1 MNTRPKLP
9 LPKVPLRQ
17 PSNMPRLPPKVPP
30 HPRQG
35 LLPKH
40 PRTKPTRNRRALW
53 TCYSRHSLSSDD
65 AMSQEFLSQD
75 EVDSLLRGVTGETD
89 DSDKDAAPADGVRTY
104 NMATQERI
112 VRGRMPTMEI
122 INERFARLFRIALYN
137 FIHRSAEVSVG
148 PVRVLKFSEFIRN
161 LPVPANLNLVQIK
174 PLRGNS
180 LFIFDPNLVFLV
192 VDSLFGGDGR
202 FHTRVEGREFTQ
214 TEHRI
219 IQQMLM
225 VLFESYSKAWEP
237 VYKLDFEFVRSEV
250 NPQFANIA
258 TPNEVVV
265 VTTFEVEFNGVG
277 GAIHICKPYS
287 MIEPIR
293 ELLYST
299 MQGDH
304 VVADKRWL
312 HMLSRQIQ
320 AAEVELTA
328 VLGKGKTTV
337 DQVLKM
343 KVGDF
348 IPLDIPEN
356 VVADVSGVPVMECKY
371 GVFNNQYALKVVKML
386 AADNNDKPNGE
397 NNG

>member
-1 MNTRPKLP
+1 
-9 LPKVPLRQ
+9 
-17 PSNMPRLPPKVPP
+17 
-30 HPRQG
+30 
-35 LLPKH
+35 
-40 PRTKPTRNRRALW
+40 
-53 TCYSRHSLSSDD
+53 
-65 AMSQEFLSQD
+65 MSQEFLSQD
-75 EVDSLLRGVTGETD
+75 EVDSLLRGVTGEAD
-89 DSDKDAAPADGVRTY
+89 DSNQEAEPTDGVRPY

-122 INERFARLFRIALYN
+122 INERFARLLRIALYN

-161 LPVPANLNLVQIK
+161 LPVPANLNLVQVK

-219 IQQMLM
+219 IRQLLN
-225 VLFESYSKAWEP
+225 VVFESYGKSWEA
-237 VYKLDFEFVRSEV
+237 VYKLDFEFIRSEV

-265 VTTFEVEFNGVG
+265 VTTFEIEFNGVG
-277 GAIHICKPYS
+277 GSLHICMPYS

-312 HMLSRQIQ
+312 HMLSKQIQ
-320 AAEVELTA
+320 AAEIELTA
-328 VLGKGKTTV
+328 VLGQTVTTV

-348 IPLDIPEN
+348 IPLDVPEN
-356 VVADVSGVPVMECKY
+356 VVANVSGVPVMECKY
-371 GVFNNQYALKVVKML
+371 GVFNNQYALKVINML
-386 AADNNDKPNGE
+386 AADNADKSTGGKNG
-397 NNG
+397 

>member
-1 MNTRPKLP
+1 
-9 LPKVPLRQ
+9 
-17 PSNMPRLPPKVPP
+17 
-30 HPRQG
+30 
-35 LLPKH
+35 
-40 PRTKPTRNRRALW
+40 
-53 TCYSRHSLSSDD
+53 
-65 AMSQEFLSQD
+65 MSQEFLSQD
-75 EVDSLLRGVTGETD
+75 EVDSLLRGVTGEAEDT
-89 DSDKDAAPADGVRTY
+89 KDAEPAGGVRSY

-122 INERFARLFRIALYN
+122 INERFARLLRIGLYN
-137 FIHRSAEVSVG
+137 FIHRSSEISVG
-148 PVRVLKFSEFIRN
+148 PVRVLKYSEFIRN
-161 LPVPANLNLVQIK
+161 LPVPANLNMVQIK

-219 IQQMLM
+219 IQQLLA
-225 VLFESYSKAWEP
+225 VVFENYAKAWEA
-237 VYKLDFEFVRSEV
+237 VYKLEFEFVRSEV

-304 VVADKRWL
+304 VTTDKRWQL
-312 HMLSRQIQ
+312 MLAKQIQ
-320 AAEVELTA
+320 AADIEIAA
-328 VLGKGKTTV
+328 VLGVAKTNV
-337 DQVLKM
+337 EHVLKM

-348 IPLDIPEN
+348 IPLEVSDNIIAN
-356 VVADVSGVPVMECKY
+356 VDNVPVMECKY
-371 GVFNNQYALKVVKML
+371 GAFNNQYALKVVKML
-386 AADNNDKPNGE
+386 AADNSEKSTGG

>member
-1 MNTRPKLP
+1 
-9 LPKVPLRQ
+9 
-17 PSNMPRLPPKVPP
+17 
-30 HPRQG
+30 
-35 LLPKH
+35 
-40 PRTKPTRNRRALW
+40 
-53 TCYSRHSLSSDD
+53 
-65 AMSQEFLSQD
+65 MSQEFLSQD
-75 EVDSLLRGVTGETD
+75 EVDSLLRGVTREAE
-89 DSDKDAAPADGVRTY
+89 DANQDATPVDGVRPY

-122 INERFARLFRIALYN
+122 INERFARLLRIALYN

-148 PVRVLKFSEFIRN
+148 PVRVLKFYEFIRN
-161 LPVPANLNLVQIK
+161 LPVPANLNLVQVK

-219 IQQMLM
+219 IQQLLK
-225 VLFESYSKAWEP
+225 VVFETYGKSWEV

-265 VTTFEVEFNGVG
+265 VTTFEIEFNGVG
-277 GAIHICKPYS
+277 GSLHICMPYS

-312 HMLSRQIQ
+312 HMLSKQIQ
-320 AAEVELTA
+320 AAEIELTA
-328 VLGKGKTTV
+328 VLGQTTTTV

-343 KVGDF
+343 KTGDF
-348 IPLDIPEN
+348 IPLEVPEN
-356 VVADVSGVPVMECKY
+356 VIANVSGVPVMECKY
-371 GVFNNQYALKVVKML
+371 GVFNNQYALKVIHML
-386 AADNNDKPNGE
+386 AADNADQFRGDKGE

>member
-1 MNTRPKLP
+1 
-9 LPKVPLRQ
+9 
-17 PSNMPRLPPKVPP
+17 
-30 HPRQG
+30 
-35 LLPKH
+35 
-40 PRTKPTRNRRALW
+40 
-53 TCYSRHSLSSDD
+53 
-65 AMSQEFLSQD
+65 MSQEFLSQE
-75 EVDSLLRGVTGETD
+75 EVDSLLRGVTGETEEEEQ
-89 DSDKDAAPADGVRTY
+89 DAGPADGVRTY

-112 VRGRMPTMEI
+112 VRGRMPTMEL
-122 INERFARLFRIALYN
+122 INERFARLLRIGLYN
-137 FIHRSAEVSVG
+137 FIHRSAEISVG
-148 PVRVLKFSEFIRN
+148 PVKVLKFSEFIRN

-219 IQQMLM
+219 IQQMLA
-225 VLFESYSKAWEP
+225 VLFEAYGKAWEP
-237 VYKLDFEFVRSEV
+237 VYKIDFEFARSEV

-277 GAIHICKPYS
+277 GSIHICKPYS

-320 AAEVELTA
+320 SAEVEVTA
-328 VLGKGKTTV
+328 TLGHAKTTV
-337 DQVLKM
+337 EQVLKM
-343 KVGDF
+343 KTGDF
-348 IPLDIPEN
+348 IPLTIPSN

-386 AADNNDKPNGE
+386 ATDSSE
-397 NNG
+397 LNNGGKNG

>member
-1 MNTRPKLP
+1 
-9 LPKVPLRQ
+9 
-17 PSNMPRLPPKVPP
+17 
-30 HPRQG
+30 
-35 LLPKH
+35 
-40 PRTKPTRNRRALW
+40 
-53 TCYSRHSLSSDD
+53 
-65 AMSQEFLSQD
+65 MSQEFLSQD
-75 EVDSLLRGVTGETD
+75 EVDSLLRGVTGEAD
-89 DSDKDAAPADGVRTY
+89 DSNQDATPTDGVRPY

-122 INERFARLFRIALYN
+122 INERFARLLRIALYN

-161 LPVPANLNLVQIK
+161 LPVPANLNLVQVK

-219 IQQMLM
+219 IQQLLN
-225 VLFESYSKAWEP
+225 VVFETYGKSWEA
-237 VYKLDFEFVRSEV
+237 VYKLEFDFVRSEV

-265 VTTFEVEFNGVG
+265 VTTFEIEFNGVG
-277 GAIHICKPYS
+277 GSLHICMPYS

-312 HMLSRQIQ
+312 HMLSKQIQ
-320 AAEVELTA
+320 AAEIELTA
-328 VLGKGKTTV
+328 VLGQTVTTV

-348 IPLDIPEN
+348 IPLDVPEN
-356 VVADVSGVPVMECKY
+356 VVANVSGVPVMECKY
-371 GVFNNQYALKVVKML
+371 GVFNNQYALKVINML
-386 AADNNDKPNGE
+386 AADNADKSTGGKNG
-397 NNG
+397 